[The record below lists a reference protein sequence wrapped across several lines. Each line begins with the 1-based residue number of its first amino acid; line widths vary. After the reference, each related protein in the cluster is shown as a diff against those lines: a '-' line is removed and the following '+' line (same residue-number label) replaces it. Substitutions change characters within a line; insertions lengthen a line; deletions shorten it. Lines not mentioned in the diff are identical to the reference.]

1 MIKIAITGPES
12 SGKTTIAQ
20 QLAEHFNCCLTK
32 EYARE
37 HLNNKDGKYT
47 MDDLI
52 KIAEKQYSLNRGKD
66 CGEKILICDT
76 EMTVIKIWAMDKFG
90 YCPGEIIS
98 LHEQQKFDLIFLCKP
113 DIPWEADPLREDE
126 NRRKFLFNLYREE
139 LFLEDEDFEILEGS
153 RETRFHKALNIIDSI
168 SE

>member
-20 QLAEHFNCCLTK
+20 QLTEYFNCCLAK

-37 HLNNKDGKYT
+37 HLDNKDEKYT

-66 CGEKILICDT
+66 CQKELLVCDT

-90 YCPGEIIS
+90 YCPGEIVA
-98 LHEQQKFDLIFLCKP
+98 LQEQQKFDLIFLCKP
-113 DIPWEADPLREDE
+113 DIPWEPDPLREDE
-126 NRRKFLFNLYREE
+126 NRRKFLFNLYQEE
-139 LFLEDEDFEILEGS
+139 LFLEDEDFIILEGDK
-153 RETRFHKALNIIDSI
+153 EKRFEKALKYINSI
-168 SE
+168 NG